1 MTNIKHRHFLKF
13 KLLFYTIA
21 CFADTS
27 KAGPSV
33 QIDLCKN
40 INIGQG
46 GVINLRTTENVEP
59 KSEFPFQTKHEI

>member
-1 MTNIKHRHFLKF
+1 MTNVKHRHFLKF

-33 QIDLCKN
+33 QIELREN
-40 INIGQG
+40 ENSGQG

-59 KSEFPFQTKHEI
+59 KSELPFQT